1 MLRTLSAA
9 GEVITSAG
17 VVLAAVYAVLGVV
30 PPVVL
35 AQLGVGIGVGIGV
48 LIDAL
53 REHPGR
59 ARSGRPA
66 RRAVLVARRVGG
78 GVTLPQQVGAATA
91 L

>member
-9 GEVITSAG
+9 GEVITSVG
-17 VVLAAVYAVLGVV
+17 VVLAAVYAVLSVV

-35 AQLGVGIGVGIGV
+35 AQLGIVIGVGIGV

-66 RRAVLVARRVGG
+66 R
-78 GVTLPQQVGAATA
+78 
-91 L
+91 